1 MRAKNPKF
9 VLMQVFGTIIA
20 DLFLVIA
27 PMLPSFSGT
36 MPRLLIEP
44 AAIGIGLGLA
54 SSVLFFPRSTSST
67 VLHGV
72 VGLVK
77 LSKTSVDF
85 TASSFSKES
94 DDSTL
99 GNLMKSKA
107 QIIAASKA
115 MEPAMGFLPLD
126 FSIGRWNAQDI
137 EGLRQP
143 VRNLVIAS
151 LSLLEFHIDR
161 VKTNL
166 KIGRLQSSSEEK
178 YEVSE
183 KGLRETGTRQMAESL
198 EFVKALHTPESK
210 IARSGTVKALQECS
224 TDILIASQDAATT
237 VADCIHM
244 VNSNRWFPRRFRDQ
258 EEKIL
263 EKGPTMLEGLRAARS
278 SFAIETTERLIQ
290 THADVFGEDGKL
302 KPQDSLPSHSLR
314 GITMG
319 MIYEERVLA
328 VADALIRIL
337 AHTLTLLQ
345 ERRKTQLWFPTS
357 IRYATAWVFRRTAA
371 APIAERSTGEETAGD
386 PDDNSAHPADDA
398 QQLLRISR
406 GYGARKR
413 NGLARLFLATYHWFT
428 NAEGLFALRMVIV
441 TIAVAIPSV
450 IPTSAGFYYRE
461 KGIWALIMSQTTML
475 VYMADFMFSVVCR
488 TVGTVIGGVLG
499 LVAWY
504 IGSGHGPGN
513 PYGLAAITGAVIV
526 VLMWGRLFFP
536 PALLQAMMMCTATF
550 VLVIGYSYGDS

>member
-1 MRAKNPKF
+1 
-9 VLMQVFGTIIA
+9 MQVFGTIIA

-36 MPRLLIEP
+36 VPKLLIEP
-44 AAIGIGLGLA
+44 AAIGVGLGLA

-72 VGLVK
+72 EGLVK
-77 LSKTSVDF
+77 LSKKSVDF

-99 GNLMKSKA
+99 GDLTKTKA
-107 QIIAASKA
+107 QTIAAYKA
-115 MEPAMGFLPLD
+115 AEPAMGFLPLD

-137 EGLRQP
+137 ESLRQP
-143 VRNLVIAS
+143 VRNLIIAS

-161 VKTNL
+161 VNRNL

-178 YEVSE
+178 HEISE
-183 KGLRETGTRQMAESL
+183 KGLREAGKRQMAESL
-198 EFVKALHTPESK
+198 NFVKALHSPESK
-210 IARSGTVKALQECS
+210 NSRSGTVKALQECS
-224 TDILIASQDAATT
+224 TDILLACQDAATT
-237 VADCIHM
+237 VADCIHL
-244 VNSNRWFPRRFRDQ
+244 VNRNRWFPRRSRDQ

-263 EKGPTMLEGLRAARS
+263 EKGPTMLEELRAARS

-290 THADVFGEDGKL
+290 THADVFDGDGML
-302 KPQDSLPSHSLR
+302 KPRDSLVNHPLQ

-319 MIYEERVLA
+319 MIYEEHVLA
-328 VADALIRIL
+328 VADALIRVL
-337 AHTLTLLQ
+337 AHTLTLLR
-345 ERRKTQLWFPTS
+345 ERRKTRLWFPTS

-371 APIAERSTGEETAGD
+371 APIAERSAGEETASD
-386 PDDNSAHPADDA
+386 PDDNPAPPADDA

-413 NGLARLFLATYHWFT
+413 NGLARLFLAAYHWFIS
-428 NAEGLFALRMVIV
+428 AEGLFALRMVIV

-475 VYMADFMFSVVCR
+475 VYMADFTFSVACR

-513 PYGLAAITGAVIV
+513 PYGLAAITGAVVV

-536 PALLQAMMMCTATF
+536 PALLQATMMCTATF

>member
-9 VLMQVFGTIIA
+9 VLLQIFGTIIA

-36 MPRLLIEP
+36 MPKLLIEP
-44 AAIGIGLGLA
+44 AAIGVGLGLA
-54 SSVLFFPRSTSST
+54 SSILFFPQSTSST

-72 VGLVK
+72 VGLTR
-77 LSKTSVDF
+77 LSKKSVDF

-94 DDSTL
+94 DEATL
-99 GNLMKSKA
+99 GDLMKSKI
-107 QIIAASKA
+107 QLITASKA

-126 FSIGRWNAQDI
+126 FSIGRWNAQDV
-137 EGLRQP
+137 ESLRQP
-143 VRNLVIAS
+143 IRNMVIAS
-151 LSLLEFHIDR
+151 ISLIDFHIER

-166 KIGRLQSSSEEK
+166 KVGRLQSASEEK
-178 YEVSE
+178 HEIPD
-183 KGLRETGTRQMAESL
+183 KGLRETGRRQMAESL
-198 EFVKALHTPESK
+198 EFVEALHTPESK
-210 IARSGTVKALQECS
+210 SSRSETVKALEECS
-224 TDILIASQDAATT
+224 SDILLACQDAATT
-237 VADCIHM
+237 IADCIHM
-244 VNSNRWFPRRFRDQ
+244 VNSNRWFPRRSREREQ
-258 EEKIL
+258 NLL
-263 EKGPTMLEGLRAARS
+263 EKAPAMLEGLQAARS
-278 SFAIETTERLIQ
+278 SFANETTERLIQ
-290 THADVFGEDGKL
+290 THASIFDEEGKL
-302 KPQDSLPSHSLR
+302 KLQDSLANHGLR
-314 GITMG
+314 GISMG

-328 VADALIRIL
+328 VADGLIRVL
-337 AHTLTLLQ
+337 EHTLTLLRK
-345 ERRKTQLWFPTS
+345 RRNTRVWFPTS
-357 IRYATAWVFRRTAA
+357 IRYATAWVFRRSAA
-371 APIAERSTGEETAGD
+371 APIAERPTGEETVDD
-386 PDDNSAHPADDA
+386 PDDSPAPAADDA

-413 NGLARLFLATYHWFT
+413 NGLARLFLAAYHWFI

-441 TIAVAIPSV
+441 TIAVAIPAV

-513 PYGLAAITGAVIV
+513 PYGLAAITGAIIV

-550 VLVIGYSYGDS
+550 VLVVGYSYGDS